1 MSLSYHACLYPNF
14 ATCTQVDVDKS
25 YASLNIGKDAATVE
39 AKYTASRTSSSANT
53 YDKQCAEID
62 YINSVYSSREG
73 RLYSN
78 TRTDHLNRRSPDYM
92 GSVHDEALREA
103 NAMKEQTT
111 ALLFIGVVLFL
122 FLLVVAILL
131 SSQRV

>member
-1 MSLSYHACLYPNF
+1 MSLSYHTCLYP
-14 ATCTQVDVDKS
+14 TPGGRCTLADVTMEHDK
-25 YASLNIGKDAATVE
+25 LPTGKTTNEIKTTYD
-39 AKYTASRTSSSANT
+39 TARSSANT